1 MALNEVVI
9 ERGISPFLT
18 NLECFCDGAFVTH
31 VQVRQMMAHTV
42 PNGGLCSMQWGCHLS
57 CNGRRPTLSVTCV
70 LPASLFCCQ
79 TEAAVTQVR
88 IILVHKGVPECW
100 APSNVQVGTRP
111 VDSPCLLASCLQGD
125 GLIIGTPT
133 GSTAYSLAAG
143 GSMVHPQVPCI
154 LFTPICPHSLSFR
167 PLMFP
172 DYCQLCIQVRWLLCM
187 QALSSAFTG

>member
-1 MALNEVVI
+1 MPAVSRNCLGAAVYGEEHVALNEVVI

-18 NLECFCDGAFVTH
+18 NLECFCDGGFVTH
-31 VQVRQMMAHTV
+31 V
-42 PNGGLCSMQWGCHLS
+42 
-57 CNGRRPTLSVTCV
+57 
-70 LPASLFCCQ
+70 
-79 TEAAVTQVR
+79 
-88 IILVHKGVPECW
+88 
-100 APSNVQVGTRP
+100 
-111 VDSPCLLASCLQGD
+111 QGD

-172 DYCQLCIQVRWLLCM
+172 DYCQLCIQVPVDSRGHVWASFDGKDRTELVPGD
-187 QALSSAFTG
+187 AVVIRLSKWPVPSVAAEADPSGDWFSAVRECLHWNLRKVQGGAGG